1 MKEDQISS
9 VEELATLTQQEF
21 LEVGRRFDKVDD
33 NLKTIVDV
41 LDVVREDV
49 HDIKIALG
57 PVVRVV
63 AALEEKVQILDKRVA
78 RLEEKV
84 GFAK

>member
-21 LEVGRRFDKVDD
+21 LEVGRRFDNVDD
-33 NLKTIVDV
+33 SLKAIVDV

-63 AALEEKVQILDKRVA
+63 AALEEKVQILDKRVG

-84 GFAK
+84 GSAK